1 MEVKELVLS
10 PKEDVENVFCEDVTA
25 EEALEM
31 IKLGEKMIEACA
43 KWGGIGLAAPQIG
56 IKKKMFIWTVGED
69 LNGRNFQ
76 IVFNPKYFVIG
87 KKQMM
92 LEGCLSYASDHFLIE
107 RYKRINVYYYTFYNG
122 KFMKVVK
129 PLLGLKAVIFQHECD
144 HINGQ
149 TIALKGERL
158 DEEKNKSF
166 IDSLK
171 GDIPSEEKQPA
182 KEGAGTGGSASYSFE
197 PNPKPPEFGEGH
209 HGEGHGK
216 QSDIQGSGEYSFEPN
231 LEPVNE
237 QQEKR

>member
-1 MEVKELVLS
+1 MNNVEELALS
-10 PKEDVENVFCEDVTA
+10 SKEDVENVFCEDVT
-25 EEALEM
+25 ELEAPEM

-56 IKKKMFIWTVGED
+56 IKKKMFVWTVGED

-92 LEGCLSYASDHFLIE
+92 LEGCLSYQTNHYLIE
-107 RYKRINVYYYTFYNG
+107 RYKRINAYYYTFYNG
-122 KFMKVVK
+122 KFLKIVK

-149 TIALKGERL
+149 TIAMKGEVL
-158 DEEKNKSF
+158 DEEKNKAF

-171 GDIPSEEKQPA
+171 REETPPQTKSEQTRL
-182 KEGAGTGGSASYSFE
+182 GGGSADYSFT
-197 PNPKPPEFGEGH
+197 PNLTPPEGV
-209 HGEGHGK
+209 
-216 QSDIQGSGEYSFEPN
+216 S
-231 LEPVNE
+231 NE
-237 QQEKR
+237 QQKEGE